1 MVTSLDR
8 RGYLDRAVVGGF
20 PEVVNRPEARRRAAW
35 FVGYARTL
43 AQRDV
48 REIAAIERG
57 GDLSRLLRLVEVDIV
72 LESPDGRV
80 VGIEVKAASTVRA
93 GDFVGLRHLAERV
106 GGPFR
111 AGLVLDTGRESVPFG
126 DHMWCTPIS
135 ALWQV

>member
-1 MVTSLDR
+1 MELQRQLAWSIDR
-8 RGYLDRAVVGGF
+8 PTMHHYRSKDGVD
-20 PEVVNRPEARRRAAW
+20 
-35 FVGYARTL
+35 
-43 AQRDV
+43 
-48 REIAAIERG
+48 
-57 GDLSRLLRLVEVDIV
+57 VDIV

-93 GDFVGLRHLAERV
+93 GDFTGLRHLAERV

-111 AGLVLDTGRESVPFG
+111 AGLVLYTGRESVPFG